1 MSDQTDNTKPAN
13 KLAAEINL
21 FWLALGFFTRMPIP
35 SSVTFSQQQLNHASR
50 YFALVG
56 LMIGGLTALVF
67 FLVSSIS
74 SVPVA
79 LVISMGFG
87 FLLTGGFHED
97 GLADTA
103 DGFGGGWTTQQKL
116 SIMKDSRIGSYG
128 SLALWFVLTL
138 KFLLL
143 SDIAFISAHTTI
155 THPITLVMIALIAAH
170 TLSRTLATIIM
181 RWLPYV
187 SDSDQ
192 SKSKPLAEHN
202 SRTDRNI
209 SLATGFIAITLLAG
223 CFSLLHAL
231 IVLVALVIF
240 LALMIKLLKK
250 QIGGFTGDTLGASQ
264 QLSELTIYMALLS
277 TGAFI

>member
-1 MSDQTDNTKPAN
+1 MSEQSGQN
-13 KLAAEINL
+13 KFAAELNL
-21 FWLALGFFTRMPIP
+21 FWLALGFFTRIPIP
-35 SSVTFSQQQLNHASR
+35 GSVSFSQQQLNHASR

-56 LMIGGLTALVF
+56 LLIGALTALVF
-67 FLVSSIS
+67 FTVASFSSL
-74 SVPVA
+74 PVA

-103 DGFGGGWTTQQKL
+103 DGFGGGWTQQQKL

-143 SDIAFISAHTTI
+143 SDIAFISAHTNVTS
-155 THPITLVMIALIAAH
+155 PIILVMIALIAAH
-170 TLSRTLATIIM
+170 TLSRTLATLVM
-181 RWLPYV
+181 RCLPYV
-187 SDSDQ
+187 SDSEQ
-192 SKSKPLAEHN
+192 AKSKPLAEHN

-209 SLATGFIAITLLAG
+209 SVFTGFIAVALVAG
-223 CFSLLHAL
+223 CFSLLHGLVMMMAL
-231 IVLVALVIF
+231 AFVLW
-240 LALMIKLLKK
+240 LLITLFKK

-264 QLSELTIYMALLS
+264 QLSELTVYLAVLS
-277 TGAFI
+277 AGAFL

>member
-1 MSDQTDNTKPAN
+1 MSEQSGQN
-13 KLAAEINL
+13 KFAAELNL
-21 FWLALGFFTRMPIP
+21 FWLALGFFTRIPIP
-35 SSVTFSQQQLNHASR
+35 GSVSFSQQQLNHASR

-56 LMIGGLTALVF
+56 LLIGALTALVF
-67 FLVSSIS
+67 FTVASFSSL
-74 SVPVA
+74 PVA

-103 DGFGGGWTTQQKL
+103 DGFGGGWTQQQKL

-143 SDIAFISAHTTI
+143 LDISFIRAHTNITDTTI
-155 THPITLVMIALIAAH
+155 LVMIALIAAH
-170 TLSRTLATIIM
+170 TLSRTLATLVM
-181 RWLPYV
+181 GYLPYV
-187 SDSDQ
+187 SDSEQ
-192 SKSKPLAEHN
+192 AKSKPLAEHN
-202 SRTDRNI
+202 SRKDRNI
-209 SLATGFIAITLLAG
+209 SVFTGFIAIALIAG

-240 LALMIKLLKK
+240 LGLMVKLIKK

-264 QLSELTIYMALLS
+264 QLSELTVYLAVLSAGALL
-277 TGAFI
+277 